1 MACRDCGVHMYGRI
15 DDESHPIYGFDFIRT
30 EFSSGAGWAPPEF
43 AVFVSS
49 VIESGTGTAFPAW
62 VIEHTVFAL
71 LGRLLA
77 ERRT

>member
-1 MACRDCGVHMYGRI
+1 MHGRI

-30 EFSSGAGWAPPEF
+30 EFSSGAGWTPQEF

-49 VIESGTGTAFPAW
+49 VIKSGTGTAFPAW
-62 VIEHTVFAL
+62 VIEHAVFAL